1 MYRIAL
7 VDDEKNIL
15 RALRRVL
22 QGETCEIETFTSA
35 HEALRRAQVAIFDL
49 VLSDYRMPE
58 MDGIDLLT
66 EFRRLQ
72 PDAMRLM
79 LSGHKDRE
87 MIIDAVNQ
95 AGIFRFV
102 SKPWE
107 DDELKAAI
115 SEALAQRSILVENR
129 HLADQVRAQHDEDKQ
144 HKPKEVAYV
153 PPDAGG

>member
-7 VDDEKNIL
+7 VDDETNIL

-22 QGETCEIETFTSA
+22 EDKTCEIELFTSA

-58 MDGIDLLT
+58 MDGIELLT

-87 MIIDAVNQ
+87 MVINAVNR

-102 SKPWE
+102 SKPW
-107 DDELKAAI
+107 DDDDLKAALGD
-115 SEALAQRSILVENR
+115 ALAQRRILVENR
-129 HLADQVRAQHDEDKQ
+129 HLANQLRAQQDELEQKG
-144 HKPKEVAYV
+144 PNV
-153 PPDAGG
+153 PPNAGG